1 MPLKLSRPLNN
12 IEIIR
17 LYGDVVKELRDRSI
31 IRTKNVVGDL
41 GERMAVDYYVNTS
54 GLPNLQD
61 APTGTQ
67 NIDAIS
73 RDGNRYSIKSLT
85 GSTTGV
91 FYGLPPK
98 DSDDPVQQKFEYLII
113 VKFDDNYELERIIEL
128 TWIQFLNFKKWH
140 SRMQA
145 WNITLNKKI
154 LGEANIVFEK
164 SGINS

>member
-1 MPLKLSRPLNN
+1 
-12 IEIIR
+12 
-17 LYGDVVKELRDRSI
+17 
-31 IRTKNVVGDL
+31 
-41 GERMAVDYYVNTS
+41 
-54 GLPNLQD
+54 
-61 APTGTQ
+61 
-67 NIDAIS
+67 
-73 RDGNRYSIKSLT
+73 LT